1 MTKKWLWWTG
11 GTLIV
16 LVVGGGLAWNT
27 AINYVLGSLAASS
40 PPAKGEATSSGTI
53 SPDFGKEDS
62 TAKNP
67 TDLVTPSP
75 SLDSNA
81 ERDQSGQGNSEVNPG
96 SNTSSL
102 NHKGG
107 TPASGPSAS
116 QGSLGAP
123 GEPSSSGTDSSSS
136 GSNSSS
142 SDPAS
147 AQPDK
152 HGQDALAYTPNISE
166 EKAQKVQDEI
176 SAKDK
181 ALVTSVLLKKLSPSD
196 ISLFMKLA
204 GGGMTV
210 EEKREAKKIL
220 LNKLTEEEYNELVAI
235 AAKYGLSQG
244 KSYAESKKQDLS
256 ARP

>member
-1 MTKKWLWWTG
+1 
-11 GTLIV
+11 
-16 LVVGGGLAWNT
+16 
-27 AINYVLGSLAASS
+27 
-40 PPAKGEATSSGTI
+40 
-53 SPDFGKEDS
+53 
-62 TAKNP
+62 
-67 TDLVTPSP
+67 
-75 SLDSNA
+75 
-81 ERDQSGQGNSEVNPG
+81 
-96 SNTSSL
+96 
-102 NHKGG
+102 
-107 TPASGPSAS
+107 
-116 QGSLGAP
+116 
-123 GEPSSSGTDSSSS
+123 
-136 GSNSSS
+136 
-142 SDPAS
+142 
-147 AQPDK
+147 
-152 HGQDALAYTPNISE
+152 
-166 EKAQKVQDEI
+166 VQDEI